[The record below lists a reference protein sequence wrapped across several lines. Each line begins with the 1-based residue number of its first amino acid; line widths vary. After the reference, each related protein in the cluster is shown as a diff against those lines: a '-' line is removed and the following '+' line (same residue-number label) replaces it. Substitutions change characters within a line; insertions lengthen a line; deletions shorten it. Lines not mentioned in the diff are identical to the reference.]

1 MVSTRLT
8 TDFDWAMSERQPQN
22 LVRLFDSGGASLTP
36 PGEDSQ
42 PDWTSRKLSRLDRL
56 QAYWQS
62 RRRGRTVP
70 LRRDIDPGDL
80 KELLPYVIIAELH
93 HDPFR
98 VRYRLGGTAVNSALG
113 YNIAGRWL
121 DEMDVAGGQTTWTD
135 IYRRVVETR
144 RPVFGCSVGKL
155 SGVTMFSCDFAV
167 FPLSHDGETVDQ
179 CLEIENW
186 EAEKASAHY
195 GDDRMNWTVTVH
207 S

>member
-1 MVSTRLT
+1 MVSARLA
-8 TDFDWAMSERQPQN
+8 DFDRVMDERLPQN
-22 LVRLFDSGGASLTP
+22 LVRLFDGGGASP
-36 PGEDSQ
+36 AAARDNSR
-42 PDWTSRKLSRLDRL
+42 PDWMSRKLPRIERL

-62 RRRGRTVP
+62 RRGGRTVP

-80 KELLPYVIIAELH
+80 KDILPYIIIAELH

-98 VRYRLGGTAVNSALG
+98 VRYRLGGAAVNSALG

-121 DEMDVAGGQTTWTD
+121 DEMDVAGGQATWTG
-135 IYRRVVETR
+135 IYRRVVETQ

-167 FPLSHDGETVDQ
+167 FPLSHGGETVDQ

-195 GDDRMNWTVTVH
+195 GGDRMNWTVTVH
-207 S
+207 P